1 MNMVFDKKDQIDIAT
16 RLLNSHDSLVA
27 AAAKRIFAPTQAAVF
42 NDEKSSP
49 QEIKPSEDNA
59 MSILQ
64 NKCPSP
70 AISDE
75 CISTTFL
82 APHCNVPQ
90 SVSESYPVVNPVCEK
105 DEPTSNSVLMN
116 NSCYS
121 LYNMSSPGFN
131 LVSISSLNIEPRKK
145 QTTRDERLQRSR
157 ERNKVHA
164 RRTRQ
169 RKKEHMQVLV
179 TKAADLKQKQI
190 SLKSVIN
197 EKNTANILLAM
208 FSPDS
213 SSDPK
218 DANKDVKIE
227 ILLKRSNKEI
237 PDASQISELPA
248 LVLPGHSNY
257 RKKEIS
263 CITDESH
270 YPNDGIDYELLTK
283 DRSKC
288 TTFELDKIRKE
299 RNRMHAK
306 RTRDRKKRFMDEM
319 EKIIQKLESENDL
332 LSKRLQGL
340 DGSHAPLSG
349 DSTPLLASS
358 PNLGPAV
365 PSISSLNEISEDNS
379 AILKNDRSSV
389 VTTSDTVTVSDDGN
403 CSNMM
408 ESSSPKRQCI
418 GDSSESRVPVS
429 ITMTSKPTSSSYE
442 LSGES

>member
-1 MNMVFDKKDQIDIAT
+1 MVFDEKDQIDIAT
-16 RLLNSHDSLVA
+16 RLLNSHDSMVA
-27 AAAKRIFAPTQAAVF
+27 AAAKRIFAPAQTAIL
-42 NDEKSSP
+42 NDQKNLP
-49 QEIKPSEDNA
+49 QEIKPSEDNNA
-59 MSILQ
+59 MSTLE
-64 NKCPSP
+64 NKCQSP
-70 AISDE
+70 ASSDE

-82 APHCNVPQ
+82 APHCNVLQ
-90 SVSESYPVVNPVCEK
+90 SVSELSPVVNPICEK
-105 DEPTSNSVLMN
+105 DEPTSESVLMN
-116 NSCYS
+116 NSCYNS
-121 LYNMSSPGFN
+121 LYNMSAPVFN
-131 LVSISSLNIEPRKK
+131 LASISPLNFEPRRKP
-145 QTTRDERLQRSR
+145 TTRDERLQRSR

-213 SSDPK
+213 SSDSK
-218 DANKDVKIE
+218 DANKDLRIE
-227 ILLKRSNKEI
+227 NLLKRSNKEI
-237 PDASQISELPA
+237 PDASQITELPA
-248 LVLPGHSNY
+248 LVLPGHNNY

-263 CITDESH
+263 CIPGGSN

-332 LSKRLQGL
+332 LSKRLQG
-340 DGSHAPLSG
+340 SHTPLSG
-349 DSTPLLASS
+349 DLTPLLASS

-365 PSISSLNEISEDNS
+365 PSVNSLNEISEDNS

-408 ESSSPKRQCI
+408 ESSSPKRRCI